1 MSQTKT
7 FLAIFVLAMIFSNIM
22 VSIEG
27 RNIKFEDKNYLM
39 KPNVH
44 TIMKS
49 KRESR
54 KLTEF
59 TVQNNENPPASPSPG
74 HVDGHSPGIGH

>member
-1 MSQTKT
+1 MSQTKAI
-7 FLAIFVLAMIFSNIM
+7 LAILILAMIFSNIIE
-22 VSIEG
+22 SIEG

-44 TIMKS
+44 TMKS
-49 KRESR
+49 KTESR
-54 KLTEF
+54 KMREF
-59 TVQNNENPPASPSPG
+59 SVQNNEYVPASPSPG